1 MGAKSEQKKL
11 YILETAKAVFVEKG
25 FRTVTMKDIVEACN
39 ISRGGLYLYYN
50 NTAEI
55 FRDVL
60 KLEATQT
67 DASMEEKFSED
78 ASASEILMVFF
89 KAQKADIL
97 AKKGSLIMAIY
108 EYYFDHRDSN
118 LENTLQKQFEVGTE
132 IIKNLIEI
140 GIENGEFVCAYPELE
155 AKNMMY
161 AMEGLKIMAQ
171 TTKVE
176 ASEIDQEMAYLLSR
190 IAMEE

>member
-1 MGAKSEQKKL
+1 MGAKSEQKKA
-11 YILETAKAVFVEKG
+11 YILEVAKEVFIEKG
-25 FRTVTMKDIVEACN
+25 FRTVTMKDIVEACE

-60 KLEATQT
+60 KMEAGQT
-67 DASMEEKFSED
+67 DSALEEKLSED
-78 ASASEILMVFF
+78 ASAAEILMVFF
-89 KAQKADIL
+89 KAQKSEIL

-108 EYYFDHRDSN
+108 EYYYIHKGSS
-118 LENTLQKQFEVGTE
+118 LENTLQSQFAVGVE

-155 AKNMMY
+155 ARNIMY
-161 AMEGLKIMAQ
+161 ALEGLKIMAQ
-171 TTKVE
+171 TTKLE
-176 ASEIDQEMAYLLSR
+176 AAEIDREMAYLLGR
-190 IAMEE
+190 IAVEE

>member
-11 YILETAKAVFVEKG
+11 YILEVSKQVFVEKG
-25 FRTVTMKDIVEACN
+25 FRTVTMKDIVEASE

-60 KLEATQT
+60 KMEARQT
-67 DASMEEKFSED
+67 DAGMAEQLSEG
-78 ASASEILMVFF
+78 ASAAEILMVFF
-89 KAQKADIL
+89 KAQKAEIL

-108 EYYFDHRDSN
+108 EYYNQYKDSGFEN
-118 LENTLQKQFEVGTE
+118 VLEKQFEVGTE
-132 IIKNLIEI
+132 IIRNLIEL
-140 GIENGEFVCAYPELE
+140 GIENNEFVCAYPELE
-155 AKNMMY
+155 ARNMMY

-171 TTKVE
+171 TTELDVAE
-176 ASEIDQEMAYLLSR
+176 LDRELAYLLSR
-190 IAMEE
+190 IAVEE

>member
-11 YILETAKAVFVEKG
+11 YILEVAKQVFVEKG
-25 FRTVTMKDIVEACN
+25 FRTVTMKDIVEACE

-60 KLEATQT
+60 KMEAKQT
-67 DASMEEKFSED
+67 DSGLAEQLSEG
-78 ASASEILMVFF
+78 ASAAEILMVFF
-89 KAQKADIL
+89 KAQKAEIL

-108 EYYFDHRDSN
+108 EYYNQYKDSGFEN
-118 LENTLQKQFEVGTE
+118 VLEKQFEVGTE
-132 IIKNLIEI
+132 IIRNLIEL
-140 GIENGEFVCAYPELE
+140 GIENNEFVCAYPELE

-161 AMEGLKIMAQ
+161 AIEGLKIMAQ
-171 TTKVE
+171 TTELEVE
-176 ASEIDQEMAYLLSR
+176 ELDRELAYLLSR
-190 IAMEE
+190 IAVEE

>member
-1 MGAKSEQKKL
+1 MGEKSLQKKRF
-11 YILETAKAVFVEKG
+11 ILETARGVFMEKG
-25 FRTVTMKDIVEACN
+25 YKSVTMKDIVEACE

-60 KLEATQT
+60 KMEAGQT
-67 DASMEEKFSED
+67 DSALEEKLSED
-78 ASASEILMVFF
+78 ASAAEILMVFF
-89 KAQKADIL
+89 KAQKSEIL

-108 EYYFDHRDSN
+108 EYYYIHKGSS
-118 LENTLQKQFEVGTE
+118 LENTLQSQFAVGVE

-155 AKNMMY
+155 ARNIMY
-161 AMEGLKIMAQ
+161 ALEGLKIMAQ
-171 TTKVE
+171 TTKLE
-176 ASEIDQEMAYLLSR
+176 AAEIDREMAYLLGR
-190 IAMEE
+190 IAVED

>member
-1 MGAKSEQKKL
+1 MGAKSEQKKA
-11 YILETAKAVFVEKG
+11 YILEVAKEVFIEKG
-25 FRTVTMKDIVEACN
+25 FRTVTMKDIVEACE

-60 KLEATQT
+60 KMEAGQT
-67 DASMEEKFSED
+67 DSALEEKLSED
-78 ASASEILMVFF
+78 ASAAEILMVFF
-89 KAQKADIL
+89 KAQKSEIL

-108 EYYFDHRDSN
+108 EYYYIHKGSS
-118 LENTLQKQFEVGTE
+118 LENTFQSQFAVGVE

-155 AKNMMY
+155 ARNIMY
-161 AMEGLKIMAQ
+161 ALEGLKIMAQ
-171 TTKVE
+171 TTKLE
-176 ASEIDQEMAYLLSR
+176 AAEIDREMAYLLGR
-190 IAMEE
+190 IAVEE

>member
-1 MGAKSEQKKL
+1 MGAKSEQKKA
-11 YILETAKAVFVEKG
+11 YILEVAKEVFIEKG
-25 FRTVTMKDIVEACN
+25 FRTVTMKDIVEACE

-60 KLEATQT
+60 KMEAGQT
-67 DASMEEKFSED
+67 DSALEEKLSED
-78 ASASEILMVFF
+78 ASAAEILMVFF
-89 KAQKADIL
+89 KAQKSEIL

-108 EYYFDHRDSN
+108 EYYYIHKGSS
-118 LENTLQKQFEVGTE
+118 LENTLQNQFAVGVE

-155 AKNMMY
+155 ARNIMY
-161 AMEGLKIMAQ
+161 ALEGLKIMAQ
-171 TTKVE
+171 TTKLE
-176 ASEIDQEMAYLLSR
+176 AAEIDREMAYLLGR
-190 IAMEE
+190 IAVEE